1 MDTRRS
7 EELNLCGQIVAVLG
21 LVAAGI
27 GIIGMAAD
35 AVDMKIAGSAIGAG
49 IILFIIGEV
58 LKGLSTIVKAS
69 EAYLSKMEVPKN
81 QSKDT
86 Q

>member
-35 AVDMKIAGSAIGAG
+35 AVDMKIAGAAIGAG
-49 IILFIIGEV
+49 IIIFVIGEV

-69 EAYLSKMEVPKN
+69 EFYLSRHEDQEENTIK
-81 QSKDT
+81 
-86 Q
+86 

>member
-35 AVDMKIAGSAIGAG
+35 AVDMKIAGAAIGAG

-69 EAYLSKMEVPKN
+69 EFYLSSHEDQEENTPK
-81 QSKDT
+81 
-86 Q
+86 

>member
-35 AVDMKIAGSAIGAG
+35 AVDMKIAGAAIGAG
-49 IILFIIGEV
+49 IILFVIGEV
-58 LKGLSTIVKAS
+58 LKGLSTIVRAS
-69 EAYLSKMEVPKN
+69 EFYLSRHEDQEGNTTK
-81 QSKDT
+81 
-86 Q
+86 

>member
-27 GIIGMAAD
+27 GIIVMAAD
-35 AVDMKIAGSAIGAG
+35 AVDIKIAGAAIGAG
-49 IILFIIGEV
+49 IILFVIGEV

-69 EAYLSKMEVPKN
+69 ELYLSRHEDQEENTLK
-81 QSKDT
+81 
-86 Q
+86 

>member
-35 AVDMKIAGSAIGAG
+35 AVDMKIAGAAIGAG
-49 IILFIIGEV
+49 IIFFIIGEV

-69 EAYLSKMEVPKN
+69 EAYLSKMEVPEN

>member
-21 LVAAGI
+21 LVASGI

-35 AVDMKIAGSAIGAG
+35 AVDMKIAGAAIGAG
-49 IILFIIGEV
+49 IILFVIGEV

-69 EAYLSKMEVPKN
+69 EFYLSRHEDQEENTIK
-81 QSKDT
+81 
-86 Q
+86 